1 VFMIASTT
9 HTSRIKKSSTKK
21 NAKKLLLENDGNYR
35 LLANRIT
42 DIIWALDLKT
52 FRLEYVSPSAERVTG
67 YTMEESIGAR
77 LNWFV
82 TPEGLTSIQNVFV
95 QEYEKEKQN
104 KSDSRTLDFQV
115 YHKDGHL
122 IWLEASAC
130 FYRNDKEK
138 AIGIVGVARDCTI
151 RKEAETKLRQSEEK
165 YRHIIDNIKEA
176 YFEVDLAGNFL
187 FCNDASASITG
198 YPLDELISKN
208 YKHFLDEPNARAV
221 YEVFS
226 KVYRTH
232 QPVKGFE
239 YEIKDKEG
247 VRKQLDLYV
256 LLLKNTAGQ
265 PTGFCGFARDITE
278 RKEIKKRLEALLK
291 ERTTDLIH
299 INKTL
304 EKTNIALQV
313 LLEKKDETRI
323 QVEENMRLNVN
334 ELVMP
339 TLITLQNS
347 GLSGK
352 QKAYVEVIAKNLNEI
367 VKPLL
372 KGIPQGFL
380 NLTPSEIQVVNF
392 IKQGKTTKEI
402 AELLNIARSTIDF
415 HRDNIRSKLK
425 IKNKRVNLQTYLK
438 SLE

>member
-1 VFMIASTT
+1 MITPTT
-9 HTSRIKKSSTKK
+9 NNGRIKKSSTGK
-21 NAKKLLLENDGNYR
+21 NTKKLLLENDRNYR

-67 YTMEESIGAR
+67 YTMEEAIGAR
-77 LNWFV
+77 LKWFV

-95 QEYEKEKQN
+95 QEYEKEKYNQSN
-104 KSDSRTLDFQV
+104 PRTLDFQI
-115 YHKDGHL
+115 YHKDRHL

-138 AIGIVGVARDCTI
+138 TIGIVGVARDCTL
-151 RKEAETKLRQSEEK
+151 RKEAEIKLRQSEEK
-165 YRHIIDNIKEA
+165 YRHIIDNINEP
-176 YFEVDLAGNFL
+176 YCEVDLAGNLLYF
-187 FCNDASASITG
+187 NDATAAILG
-198 YPLDELISKN
+198 YSQDELIGKN
-208 YKHFLDEPNARAV
+208 FKLILDEPNAAAV
-221 YEVFS
+221 YEVFNR
-226 KVYRTH
+226 VYRTH

-239 YEIKDKEG
+239 CEIKDMKG
-247 VRKQLDLYV
+247 DRKRLDLAV
-256 LLLKNTAGQ
+256 LLLKNGTGQ

-278 RKEIKKRLEALLK
+278 SKEIKERLNKLLK
-291 ERTTDLIH
+291 ERTSDLIH
-299 INKTL
+299 TNKTL

-313 LLEKKDETRI
+313 LLEKKDETRT
-323 QVEENMRLNVN
+323 QLEENVRFNVN

-339 TLITLQNS
+339 ILTKLQHS

-352 QKAYVEVIAKNLNEI
+352 QKTYVESIAKNLNEI

-372 KGIPQGFL
+372 KSIPQGFL
-380 NLTPSEIQVVNF
+380 DLTPSEIHMVNF

-402 AELLNIARSTIDF
+402 AELLNIAPSTVDF
-415 HRDNIRSKLK
+415 HRDNIRNKLK